1 MLFGL
6 RTFGLAPLAK
16 LIHDSASFILHI
28 GRNSPGSCQGCACKS
43 MTKINPQILSWARE
57 SAGLT
62 LEDAARGIGLS
73 GEKAVAR
80 LAEMEAG
87 EREPTRPQILRMADR
102 YRRPLLTFYL
112 TRPPPAAPRTHD
124 FRTLLDREPG
134 SEGIVDALVR
144 DVKTRQALVRNTLED
159 AEEAGPLPFVGS
171 VQPTQGP
178 ETLAAAMRS
187 ALNFDRDA
195 YRRARTIDDA
205 FRILRD
211 AVEAAGVYVLLM
223 GNLGHHTSNLSPG
236 VFRGMAIADPV
247 APFVVI
253 NETDARSAWPFTLLH
268 ELGHVF
274 IGETGISGYD
284 SEQVIERLCDDAA
297 ARFLLD
303 REELYAIPRGEPLDA
318 LVENIGTF
326 ANARKV
332 SRKMVAYNMLRAE
345 IIPAVL
351 YRRLA
356 DRFDEDRL
364 EFARRAANNGA
375 PDYYVVRRH
384 RVGQGLIRL
393 VDRMMAEGVL
403 STIKASKVL
412 GVKATAVGRM
422 TERAA

>member
-1 MLFGL
+1 
-6 RTFGLAPLAK
+6 
-16 LIHDSASFILHI
+16 
-28 GRNSPGSCQGCACKS
+28 

>member
-1 MLFGL
+1 M
-6 RTFGLAPLAK
+6 PK
-16 LIHDSASFILHI
+16 V
-28 GRNSPGSCQGCACKS
+28 
-43 MTKINPQILSWARE
+43 NPQILSWARE

-73 GEKAVAR
+73 GEGAVQR

-87 EREPTRPQILRMADR
+87 EREPSRPQLLKMADR

-112 TRPPPAAPRTHD
+112 QAPPAAAPRTHD
-124 FRTLLDREPG
+124 FRTLPERERG
-134 SEGIVDALVR
+134 SEAIVDALVR
-144 DVKTRQALVRNTLED
+144 DVKTRQALVRDALED
-159 AEEAGPLPFVGS
+159 AEEAEPLPFVGS
-171 VQPTQGP
+171 VRAAQGP
-178 ETLAAAMRS
+178 EALAEAMRA
-187 ALNFDRDA
+187 ALAFDRDA
-195 YRRARTIDDA
+195 YRRARTVDDA

-211 AVEAAGVYVLLM
+211 AVEAAGAYVLLI

-268 ELGHVF
+268 ELGHIF

-284 SEQVIERLCDDAA
+284 SEQAIERLCDDAA

-303 REELYAIPRGEPLDA
+303 RGELQAVRRGDRFDD
-318 LVENIGTF
+318 LVEEIGTF

-332 SRKMVAYNMLRAE
+332 SRKMVAYNMLRAGF
-345 IIPAVL
+345 IPPAL
-351 YRRLA
+351 YRQLA

-364 EFARRAANNGA
+364 EFARRAAGAGA

-384 RVGQGLIRL
+384 RVGQRLIRL
-393 VDRMMAEGVL
+393 VDRMMSEGAL
-403 STIKASKVL
+403 SATKASKVL